1 MRWGSLR
8 PYAPRMPIDPRQ
20 SAAAPTTVVARRV
33 YPDRE
38 EDFRAWDWR
47 IRAAA
52 ASYPGYLGSEVQPPN
67 LSHPGEWVTVYS
79 FATVD
84 ELEAWLQSGE
94 RSAFMVEVE
103 SMIDGDA
110 REQRIAGMRTT
121 QEPVTIVFSQC
132 IAPDNYDEFVELH
145 DDAVERLGEFP
156 GFLGSELL
164 PPVEGV
170 QEDHVIVASFASRQ
184 DLDRWL
190 ESDTR
195 REWVDRIDQLI
206 EGDRTYNVVGG
217 FGGWFP
223 AQAEQLHGPK
233 RWKQSIAV
241 FIALF
246 PTVLL
251 ITLVRGAIAPNMN
264 VVLAVFIGNVLGILA
279 LTYVLMPPLTHRL
292 RHWLSR

>member
-1 MRWGSLR
+1 
-8 PYAPRMPIDPRQ
+8 
-20 SAAAPTTVVARRV
+20 V
-33 YPDRE
+33 
-38 EDFRAWDWR
+38 
-47 IRAAA
+47 A

-67 LSHPGEWVTVYS
+67 TSHPGEWMTVYS
-79 FATVD
+79 FATVG
-84 ELEAWLQSGE
+84 ELDAWLRSDE
-94 RSAFMVEVE
+94 RREFMVEVE
-103 SMIDGDA
+103 GMIDGEA
-110 REQRIAGMRTT
+110 REQRVAGMRAA
-121 QEPVTIVFSQC
+121 QEPVTVVFSQVVE
-132 IAPDNYDEFVELH
+132 PHNRDEFVALYGN
-145 DDAVERLGEFP
+145 AVERLSDFQ

-164 PPVEGV
+164 DPVEGV
-170 QEDHVIVASFASRQ
+170 QAEYVIVASFASRT
-184 DLDRWL
+184 DLDHWF

-195 REWVDRIDQLI
+195 REWVERIEQLI

-223 AQAEQLHGPK
+223 AQAAQPQGPK

-251 ITLVRGAIAPNMN
+251 ITLIRGAVAPNMN

>member
-1 MRWGSLR
+1 
-8 PYAPRMPIDPRQ
+8 MPDSPSQ
-20 SAAAPTTVVARRV
+20 SSTSPTVVVARRV
-33 YPDRE
+33 LPGSQ

-47 IRAAA
+47 IRAVA
-52 ASYPGYLGSEVQPPN
+52 ASYPGYLGSEVQPPTAA
-67 LSHPGEWVTVYS
+67 HPGEWVTVYS

-84 ELEAWLQSGE
+84 ELEAWLQSDE
-94 RSAFMVEVE
+94 RREFMVEVAG
-103 SMIDGDA
+103 MIDGEA
-110 REQRIAGMRTT
+110 REQRVAGMRAA
-121 QEPVTIVFSQC
+121 QEPVTVVFSQFV
-132 IAPDNYDEFVELH
+132 APGNHDEFVEVH
-145 DDAVERLGEFP
+145 DEALGLLLDFP

-170 QEDHVIVASFASRQ
+170 QDDHVIVASFASRS
-184 DLDRWL
+184 DLDRWFG
-190 ESDTR
+190 SDTR
-195 REWVDRIDQLI
+195 REWLDHMEQLV

-223 AQAEQLHGPK
+223 AQDLQSNGPK
-233 RWKQSIAV
+233 RWKQAVAV

-251 ITLVRGAIAPNMN
+251 ITLVRMAVAPNMN
-264 VVLAVFIGNVLGILA
+264 VVLAVFVGNVLGILA